1 MSLKR
6 REFKV
11 LSTWIYDT
19 LGVKMPPTKLILLE
33 SRLQKRLRALGMEK
47 FNSYI
52 EYVFS
57 EDGCAQELPFMVDL
71 VTTHQTDFFRE
82 EAHFDF
88 LTQTALP
95 ELIQRFEVGTHRPL
109 QLWSAASS
117 TGEEAYTLGIV
128 LEEFAQA
135 EVQAATLRE
144 IIESDLAT
152 KHDIE
157 LIRHDTE
164 LVKKEIKDTETRL
177 IECTAGVEASLT
189 ERTAGVEASLTERIA
204 GVEASLTE
212 RIAGAEASLIERIV
226 TVAAEN
232 KTTIAETKAEIIKWV
247 AGLMPV
253 QAGLIVTLLK
263 LL

>member
-1 MSLKR
+1 MLA
-6 REFKV
+6 F
-11 LSTWIYDT
+11 DT
-19 LGVKMPPTKLILLE
+19 LTYT
-33 SRLQKRLRALGMEK
+33 KRLRDAG
-47 FNSYI
+47 
-52 EYVFS
+52 VP
-57 EDGCAQELPFMVDL
+57 Q
-71 VTTHQTDFFRE
+71 
-82 EAHFDF
+82 
-88 LTQTALP
+88 
-95 ELIQRFEVGTHRPL
+95 
-109 QLWSAASS
+109 
-117 TGEEAYTLGIV
+117 
-128 LEEFAQA
+128 AQA

-157 LIRHDTE
+157 LIRHDIELIRHDTE

-177 IECTAGVEASLT
+177 IE
-189 ERTAGVEASLTERIA
+189 RTAGVEASLTERIA
-204 GVEASLTE
+204 GV
-212 RIAGAEASLIERIV
+212 EASLIERIV

>member
-1 MSLKR
+1 MLA
-6 REFKV
+6 F
-11 LSTWIYDT
+11 DT
-19 LGVKMPPTKLILLE
+19 LTYT
-33 SRLQKRLRALGMEK
+33 KRLRDAG
-47 FNSYI
+47 
-52 EYVFS
+52 VP
-57 EDGCAQELPFMVDL
+57 Q
-71 VTTHQTDFFRE
+71 
-82 EAHFDF
+82 
-88 LTQTALP
+88 
-95 ELIQRFEVGTHRPL
+95 
-109 QLWSAASS
+109 
-117 TGEEAYTLGIV
+117 
-128 LEEFAQA
+128 AQA
-135 EVQAATLRE
+135 EAQAATLRE

-157 LIRHDTE
+157 LIRHDIELIRHDTE

-177 IECTAGVEASLT
+177 I

-247 AGLMPV
+247 AGLMLV

>member
-1 MSLKR
+1 MLA
-6 REFKV
+6 F
-11 LSTWIYDT
+11 DT
-19 LGVKMPPTKLILLE
+19 LTYT
-33 SRLQKRLRALGMEK
+33 KRLRDAG
-47 FNSYI
+47 
-52 EYVFS
+52 VP
-57 EDGCAQELPFMVDL
+57 Q
-71 VTTHQTDFFRE
+71 
-82 EAHFDF
+82 
-88 LTQTALP
+88 
-95 ELIQRFEVGTHRPL
+95 
-109 QLWSAASS
+109 
-117 TGEEAYTLGIV
+117 
-128 LEEFAQA
+128 AQA

-157 LIRHDTE
+157 LIRHDIELIRHDTE

-177 IECTAGVEASLT
+177 IERTAGVEASLT
-189 ERTAGVEASLTERIA
+189 ERTAGVEASLT
-204 GVEASLTE
+204 
-212 RIAGAEASLIERIV
+212 ERIV